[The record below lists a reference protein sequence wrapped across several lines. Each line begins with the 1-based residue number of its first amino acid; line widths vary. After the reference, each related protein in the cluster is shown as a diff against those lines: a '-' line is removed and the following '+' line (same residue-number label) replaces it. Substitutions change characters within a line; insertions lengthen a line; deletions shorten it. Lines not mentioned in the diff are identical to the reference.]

1 VKLGDPKQL
10 LAVNLR
16 TLREATGLTQE
27 ALADRAGLHRTYISS
42 IERAER
48 NVSLLNICL
57 LAEAL
62 GVEPARLLDLT
73 GTKDHA

>member
-1 VKLGDPKQL
+1 MKVGDPKQL
-10 LAVNLR
+10 LAANLR
-16 TLREATGLTQE
+16 KLREATGLTQE
-27 ALADRAGLHRTYISS
+27 ALADRAGLHRTYVSS

-62 GVEPARLLDLT
+62 GVEPARLLDLK